1 MSALGAALC
10 KYELTCEINMS
21 GKSEW
26 TRLQVTFKATQ
37 LKIKLNLKAVR
48 KLDKSDQYVVRFIL
62 RNIYIRKK
70 LLQGFNHFS
79 QASYS
84 KVPKTIK
91 TASCPL
97 TNFYNNIRDNK
108 AAWKRKKR
116 EQKFNLLS
124 LWVPDFLL

>member
-1 MSALGAALC
+1 
-10 KYELTCEINMS
+10 MS

-84 KVPKTIK
+84 KVTKTIK

-108 AAWKRKKR
+108 AA
-116 EQKFNLLS
+116 
-124 LWVPDFLL
+124 